1 MSAGEQAG
9 SLSLAASYDAAG
21 ASSVFANLPSSGG
34 VSVTVVGR
42 GGQGARGGSMGARI
56 EVSACGGSVWA
67 SDRTV
72 VYHGTSAGLGAGLR
86 VAVPAVARVRE
97 EDVAGQT

>member
-1 MSAGEQAG
+1 M
-9 SLSLAASYDAAG
+9 SLAASYDAAG

-42 GGQGARGGSMGARI
+42 GGQGARGGSMGARGSSMGARI

-72 VYHGTSAGLGAGLR
+72 VYHGASAGLGAGLR